1 MDGSL
6 PNDTFA
12 APIAVPIPTL
22 AAEITELAGHLN
34 AGAYRF
40 LKLIAEFDHR
50 KGWSDSATQSCAH
63 WLNWKCGIDMGA
75 AREKVRTAHA
85 LESLPKIAAAMS
97 RGELSYA
104 KARALTRVACAST
117 EDYFLSIALHGTAHH
132 VETLVRHYRRAKE
145 AEELSR
151 DAQQQANRYVRYQW
165 DDDGSI
171 VIKARLPAEA
181 GALLIKALEAA
192 AQDLPV
198 QIDPAPP
205 GKPVSDVPA
214 ETSTIHLQPPDVSA
228 ETSTVKSRSP
238 GASAK
243 TSIIE
248 ASLPASVSAET
259 PTVKLPPAMRRADA
273 LTLMA
278 ESYLAHGAK
287 PLSGGDK
294 HQIVIH
300 IDHETLTTST
310 AGRCEL
316 DDGPAL
322 AAETARRLACDAS
335 RVILIEN
342 AKGELLNIGRKT
354 RSIPPAI
361 QRALNARDQ
370 GCRFPGCCNKRF
382 VDAHHIQHW
391 AHGGE
396 TKLSN
401 LVTLCR
407 FHHRA
412 AHEGGIQILI
422 LDDGALRFL
431 KPDGS
436 ALDSIHPGHTQP
448 LGDWTDL
455 PRRHHEHDIHIDPKT
470 AVTRWGGE
478 SMDYGLAVQVL
489 LQQSQRQKGVSAG
502 RSA

>member
-1 MDGSL
+1 
-6 PNDTFA
+6 
-12 APIAVPIPTL
+12 
-22 AAEITELAGHLN
+22 
-34 AGAYRF
+34 
-40 LKLIAEFDHR
+40 
-50 KGWSDSATQSCAH
+50 
-63 WLNWKCGIDMGA
+63 MGA

-97 RGELSYA
+97 CGELSYA

-117 EDYFLSIALHGTAHH
+117 EDYFLSIALHGTANH

-151 DAQQQANRYVRYQW
+151 DAQRQANRYVRYQW

-171 VIKARLPAEA
+171 LIKARLPAEA
-181 GALLIKALEAA
+181 GVLLMKALEAA
-192 AQDLPV
+192 ARDLSV
-198 QIDPAPP
+198 QIDSAQPSKRFS
-205 GKPVSDVPA
+205 GVSVPTA
-214 ETSTIHLQPPDVSA
+214 HLQPSDVSA
-228 ETSTVKSRSP
+228 ETSTVKSQSP
-238 GASAK
+238 SASAK
-243 TSIIE
+243 MPIIE
-248 ASLPASVSAET
+248 TPPSDVSAET

-273 LTLMA
+273 LSLMA

-287 PLSGGDK
+287 ALSGGDK

-300 IDHETLTTST
+300 IDHETLANST

-316 DDGPAL
+316 EDGPAL

-342 AKGELLNIGRKT
+342 TKGEPLNIGRKT
-354 RSIPPAI
+354 RGIPPAI
-361 QRALNARDQ
+361 QRALNACDQ

-382 VDAHHIQHW
+382 VDAHHIHHW

-412 AHEGGIQILI
+412 VHEGGIQILI

-436 ALDSIHPGHTQP
+436 ALDSTHPGHTQP

-455 PRRHHEHDIHIDPKT
+455 PRRHREHDIHIDPKT
-470 AVTRWGGE
+470 AATRWGGE

-489 LQQSQRQKGVSAG
+489 LQQSHRCVLLEG
-502 RSA
+502 

>member
-6 PNDTFA
+6 PNDTFTA
-12 APIAVPIPTL
+12 AIAVPIPTL
-22 AAEITELAGHLN
+22 VAEITELAGHLN
-34 AGAYRF
+34 AGTYRF

-151 DAQQQANRYVRYQW
+151 DARQQANRYVRYQW

-192 AQDLPV
+192 AEDLPV
-198 QIDPAPP
+198 QIDPTQARRQA
-205 GKPVSDVPA
+205 S
-214 ETSTIHLQPPDVSA
+214 DVSA
-228 ETSTVKSRSP
+228 ETSTVRSRPPS
-238 GASAK
+238 ASEK
-243 TSIIE
+243 MPIIE
-248 ASLPASVSAET
+248 GPSPSDVSAET

-273 LTLMA
+273 LARMA

-294 HQIVIH
+294 HQIVVH
-300 IDHETLTTST
+300 IDHETLTNST

-316 DDGPAL
+316 EDGPAL

-335 RVILIEN
+335 RVTLIEN
-342 AKGELLNIGRKT
+342 AKGEPLNIGRKT

-382 VDAHHIQHW
+382 VDAHHIHHW

-412 AHEGGIQILI
+412 VHEGGIQILI

-436 ALDSIHPGHTQP
+436 SLDSIHPGHMQP

-455 PRRHHEHDIHIDPKT
+455 PRRHRERDIHIDPKT

-478 SMDYGLAVQVL
+478 SMDYGLAIQVL
-489 LQQSQRQKGVSAG
+489 LQQSHRRKSIPVEG
-502 RSA
+502 RV